1 MSLSRAFPL
10 LLLCL
15 PVAYL
20 SAQEQPTSPPAQP
33 AVPAPAQEEKLK
45 AGLDKKLSSPF
56 VTRAPWILEFDK
68 AKARSKELGKPIL
81 VYATRSYVLCP
92 RSIGVESK
100 MLDTEAFAAFAK
112 NLPLFLHVTSLV
124 PGRKDDALMKETY
137 GITVTPTFFMLD
149 AEGTPIMKHEGPL
162 TQEALAETYALA
174 TNLPQLKTKAQ
185 AGDAQAVLDLEVLEG
200 IQNNAMNKNLASR
213 QETAAKFAA
222 HFSGGREPSTKAL
235 RSAFFSMVMQH
246 AMSRKLPDL
255 AEKVLP
261 RYEAECLTDGNPVL
275 LKGLEQLKAN
285 IAKMREAQAAIA
297 KNGNPDPVA
306 PK

>member
-10 LLLCL
+10 MVLCL
-15 PVAYL
+15 AVAPL
-20 SAQEQPTSPPAQP
+20 PAQEQPAAQGP
-33 AVPAPAQEEKLK
+33 GQEEKLK
-45 AGLDKKLSSPF
+45 AGLDKKLTSPF

-100 MLDTEAFAAFAK
+100 VLDTEAFAAFAK

-137 GITVTPTFFMLD
+137 GITITPTFFVLD

-162 TQEALAETYALA
+162 TQEALADTYALA

-185 AGDAQAVLDLEVLEG
+185 AGDAQAVLDLEILEG
-200 IQNNAMNKNLASR
+200 IQKNATAKNMASR

-222 HFSGGREPSTKAL
+222 HFSGGREPSVKML
-235 RSAFFSMVMQH
+235 RSTFFSMVLQH
-246 AMSRKLPDL
+246 AMTRKLPDL

-261 RYEAECLTDGNPVL
+261 KYEAECLSDGNPVL

-285 IAKMREAQAAIA
+285 IAKMRGAP
-297 KNGNPDPVA
+297 NPGQPEPAA